1 MQKQHKVLPHKYSAE
16 QSRQD
21 FVKSFKFYLAT
32 KIAPGNKLTYELNAK
47 PRFNKEHG
55 REPSCRRDVDVVMKE
70 EPFYQLWGLLQRSS
84 QEMMWKSCQI
94 PVKRQWDELNHNAIV
109 ENNNSGSL
117 ALDPNLK
124 TPSYLSSVDIHCQP
138 GGYDWEQTKDD
149 VAAGAVYDQGVYIY
163 AMGRLGDLNDD
174 MGMSQATYIKN
185 KFSNIKPK
193 RILDIGCT
201 VGHSTLPYKVLF
213 PDAEVYGID
222 VAAPV
227 LRYAHAR
234 AESLDQSIHFSQ
246 QNAEKTNFDDESFD
260 LIVSHILLHET
271 SSKAIKN
278 IMTECHR
285 LLKKD
290 GWMVHSETPPY
301 ANMDPFESFILDWD
315 AKHNNEPFWSLS
327 HEIDP
332 KNISRECNFKDETVF
347 ETMIPS
353 VFEINQSKRTNLFQ
367 GGDFGGS
374 GMWYIF
380 GMQK

>member
-1 MQKQHKVLPHKYSAE
+1 M
-16 QSRQD
+16 
-21 FVKSFKFYLAT
+21 LAIKILLVEVSLT
-32 KIAPGNKLTYELNAK
+32 KI
-47 PRFNKEHG
+47 
-55 REPSCRRDVDVVMKE
+55 REKIPM
-70 EPFYQLWGLLQRSS
+70 SS
-84 QEMMWKSCQI
+84 
-94 PVKRQWDELNHNAIV
+94 
-109 ENNNSGSL
+109 
-117 ALDPNLK
+117 K
-124 TPSYLSSVDIHCQP
+124 TC
-138 GGYDWEQTKDD
+138 
-149 VAAGAVYDQGVYIY
+149 
-163 AMGRLGDLNDD
+163 
-174 MGMSQATYIKN
+174 
-185 KFSNIKPK
+185 
-193 RILDIGCT
+193 
-201 VGHSTLPYKVLF
+201 
-213 PDAEVYGID
+213 
-222 VAAPV
+222 
-227 LRYAHAR
+227 
-234 AESLDQSIHFSQ
+234 
-246 QNAEKTNFDDESFD
+246 
-260 LIVSHILLHET
+260 
-271 SSKAIKN
+271 SKAIKN